1 MMVIPSFICI
11 KKSVYGRDMSEWITI
26 KPEDF
31 SDALSDTLQ
40 LYSDRLT
47 REVKDAVSDAGNYAL
62 REVRA
67 IAPTGKGKSR
77 RRGKSRAHGKYRKS
91 LELSVVKDDIF
102 SREVKIYSKTEY
114 QLVHLL
120 EKGHNIVRGGKV
132 VGQTSPHPHMKVVE
146 LRAQSKLN
154 HDVERI
160 IKDES

>member
-1 MMVIPSFICI
+1 
-11 KKSVYGRDMSEWITI
+11 MSECITI

-31 SDALSDTLQ
+31 SDALSDALQ

-47 REVKDAVSDAGNYAL
+47 KEVKDAVSDAGNYAL

-120 EKGHNIVRGGKV
+120 EKG
-132 VGQTSPHPHMKVVE
+132 QTSPHPHMKVVE
-146 LRAQSKLN
+146 LRAQAKLN